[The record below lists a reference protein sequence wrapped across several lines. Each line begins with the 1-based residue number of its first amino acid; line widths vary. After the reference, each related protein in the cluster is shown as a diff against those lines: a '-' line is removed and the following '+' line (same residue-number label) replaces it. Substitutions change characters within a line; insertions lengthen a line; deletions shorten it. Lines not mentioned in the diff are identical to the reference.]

1 MAEAKIT
8 IGGQVL
14 TESQA
19 EIVRVA
25 IDRWSYDE
33 NVDVGSQ
40 DHDRVRELKR
50 IIDRACA
57 QGGAAAGEARAY

>member
-1 MAEAKIT
+1 MAEARIT

-14 TESQA
+14 TESQS

-33 NVDVGSQ
+33 NIDVGSQ

-50 IIDRACA
+50 IIERACR
-57 QGGAAAGEARAY
+57 QIEAAGELHAT

>member
-14 TESQA
+14 TDSQS

-33 NVDVGSQ
+33 SIDVGSQ

-50 IIDRACA
+50 IIA
-57 QGGAAAGEARAY
+57 EAREERGPATQARAN